1 VQLSNAG
8 RSTHKVMRHV
18 AAISSIRER
27 TLHIAGMLFSTNL
40 SLQYLYG
47 DGTETTAGAQREVTG
62 VSLTVQRMSGG
73 EDGLGKTFHA
83 EWKIDADNAAS
94 RERAAHIV
102 SACVEV
108 EDAGAATQ
116 VEGSDDAQAR
126 YNHLLYG
133 LAQQITK
140 RSSTTEGHI
149 ATVVFPCVLL
159 HARFD
164 QFSIIRSTYVFF
176 LTDIHCVGGGPGR
189 TLEAAVYCAQ
199 EVWELCHAS
208 SHIVGEP
215 LPLSCMEDGDVKRR
229 PNMVMPLAYTPLL
242 FALYVERGRA
252 YHSAVN
258 VTADCMALTV
268 ASLQWAK
275 VYHDVLLF
283 TVGAEKHLFSSPAT
297 VAGPSTEHKTCVEKL
312 RVLVDQALKAAVAL
326 SYSIDSAVML
336 PSKAGLNTMFGYNTV
351 SADDKA
357 KPDPTSSGTGSD
369 VLRSEVVI
377 SREDCAGLTCSIAFA
392 ALLSGAHL
400 PYADAPASWNILLRT
415 LFSRLAESISG
426 TKIIRNS
433 KPAPT
438 APTQTGADAKLAAVP
453 QDPGNFEHEYRLKL
467 GELQGHLRK
476 RLNTEWPKCSAEAK
490 RAQVA
495 AAAPD
500 VLRTL
505 QEIATLFLNRLGECG
520 LQSWSQVC
528 NAVRLTLL
536 LKQHG
541 IQDLRDAYIRC
552 DSVTPLVER
561 IIAAGADYESAPLVL
576 PVCEMQNGGAGD
588 VQLIIR
594 ELTEH
599 DTDHMVMYI
608 DAIVATKAAP
618 KVEYKPVLNPNFPTY
633 SAADSRA
640 INVQHASVT
649 WNEVLPS
656 VNIAFIGNVNSGKSS
671 ISGILLTYMQ
681 IVPEHSVERLGR
693 EAVKLGLS
701 ETLKHAWV
709 MDRSASE
716 RRGGFTIN
724 PTWAGFQTPSRRY
737 TIIDNPGHKDFCRNA
752 AFGVFEADAVV
763 LVMPADVFG
772 AQAGS
777 DAGAG
782 AEVVLPEGLA
792 AQAEEH
798 LVTAFC
804 FGVRELVVAVN
815 KMDLVNYSQGA
826 FEAVRTYTLKLLKKA
841 GFKPESAVLVPV
853 SVLHGEGFLSNSE
866 KMSWY
871 SGACLLQAC
880 DELPLPRRAT
890 DKPLRMVVDEV
901 CNLKLR
907 KNEWTGTAVLCGKV
921 ERGILRLHDEVTLF
935 PTGPVRAKVQSIQL
949 HGTATQEARAGD
961 NVGILVAIDGS
972 LHPGSKKLA
981 PRALTELVT
990 PTKGCIVTLSA
1001 QPAVTVMNR
1010 FEVQLLV
1017 MRGKAI
1023 AVGYKPALTT
1033 HLVTVSVHI
1042 TRLVEIIGRNNA
1054 VLESNP
1060 TSVKVGQTVVCEM
1073 TALRPFAAETIHDM
1087 PRLSRFMIK
1096 ENRTVM
1102 AIGFIRRVIS

>member
-1 VQLSNAG
+1 
-8 RSTHKVMRHV
+8 V

-27 TLHIAGMLFSTNL
+27 TLHIAGTLFSTNL
-40 SLQYLYG
+40 SLKYLYTG
-47 DGTETTAGAQREVTG
+47 DSTDTTAEAQREVAG
-62 VSLTVQRMSGG
+62 VSLTVQRMNGG
-73 EDGLGKTFHA
+73 EDGTGKTFHVG
-83 EWKIDADNAAS
+83 WKIDADNADC
-94 RERAAHIV
+94 RERAAQIV
-102 SACVEV
+102 SACLEV

-116 VEGSDDAQAR
+116 NEGSEDAQAR

-140 RSSTTEGHI
+140 RGSTTEGQI

-176 LTDIHCVGGGPGR
+176 LTDVHCVGGGQPGS

-208 SHIVGEP
+208 NHIVGEP
-215 LPLSCMEDGDVKRR
+215 LPSSCLENGDTKRR
-229 PNMVMPLAYTPLL
+229 PNMILPLAYTPLL

-283 TVGAEKHLFSSPAT
+283 AVGAEKHLFRSPNT
-297 VAGPSTEHKTCVEKL
+297 DSDGVASNCPEKL

-336 PSKAGLNTMFGYNTV
+336 PSKAGLNTMFGYNIA

-357 KPDPTSSGTGSD
+357 VTDAASSSGTGD
-369 VLRSEVVI
+369 EILRSEVVI

-415 LFSRLAESISG
+415 LYSRLAESISG
-426 TKIIRNS
+426 TKIIRTS
-433 KPAPT
+433 KAAPT
-438 APTQTGADAKLAAVP
+438 TPTQAGADTKLAAVP
-453 QDPGNFEHEYRLKL
+453 QDPGIFEHEYRLKL

-495 AAAPD
+495 AAAPE
-500 VLRTL
+500 VLCTL

-541 IQDLRDAYIRC
+541 IQALRDAYIRC

-576 PVCEMQNGGAGD
+576 PVCEGQNGGTGAA
-588 VQLIIR
+588 QLVMR

-640 INVQHASVT
+640 VNVQHASVT

-709 MDRSASE
+709 MDRLASE

-772 AQAGS
+772 ARAGS

-826 FEAVRTYTLKLLKKA
+826 FEAVRAYTLKLLKKA
-841 GFKPESAVLVPV
+841 GFKPESAVFVPV

-866 KMSWY
+866 KMGWY

-907 KNEWTGTAVLCGKV
+907 KNEGTGTAVLCGKV
-921 ERGILRLHDEVTLF
+921 ERGTVRLHDEVTLY

-972 LHPGSKKLA
+972 LHPGAKKLA
-981 PRALTELVT
+981 PHALTELVT
-990 PTKGCIVTLSA
+990 PTRGCIVTLSA

-1017 MRGKAI
+1017 MRGRAI

>member
-1 VQLSNAG
+1 
-8 RSTHKVMRHV
+8 MRHV

-27 TLHIAGMLFSTNL
+27 TLHIAGTLFSTNL
-40 SLQYLYG
+40 SLQYLHG
-47 DGTETTAGAQREVTG
+47 NGTDTTAEAQREVTG
-62 VSLTVQRMSGG
+62 VSLTVQRMSSG
-73 EDGLGKTFHA
+73 EDGTGKTFHVG
-83 EWKIDADNAAS
+83 WKIYADNAAS
-94 RERAAHIV
+94 RERAAQIV
-102 SACVEV
+102 SACLEV

-140 RSSTTEGHI
+140 RGSTTEGHI
-149 ATVVFPCVLL
+149 STVVFPCVLL

-176 LTDIHCVGGGPGR
+176 LTDIHCAGGGQPS

-208 SHIVGEP
+208 NHIVGEP
-215 LPLSCMEDGDVKRR
+215 LPLSCLENGDMKRR
-229 PNMVMPLAYTPLL
+229 PNMIMPLAYTPLL

-283 TVGAEKHLFSSPAT
+283 AVGAERHLFRSPA
-297 VAGPSTEHKTCVEKL
+297 AGTDPDGPERACADKL

-351 SADDKA
+351 STDDKA
-357 KPDPTSSGTGSD
+357 VTDAASSGTGSD
-369 VLRSEVVI
+369 ALRKEVVI

-415 LFSRLAESISG
+415 LYSRLAESISG

-433 KPAPT
+433 KAAPT
-438 APTQTGADAKLAAVP
+438 APAQPGADAKSVAVP
-453 QDPGNFEHEYRLKL
+453 QDPGMFEHEYRLKL

-505 QEIATLFLNRLGECG
+505 QEIATLFLDRLGEYG

-536 LKQHG
+536 LKHHG
-541 IQDLRDAYIRC
+541 IQQLRDAYIRC
-552 DSVTPLVER
+552 DNVSPLVEQV
-561 IIAAGADYESAPLVL
+561 ISTGAEYESAPLVL
-576 PVCEMQNGGAGD
+576 PVCELHSGATGAA
-588 VQLIIR
+588 QLIMR
-594 ELTEH
+594 ELTEQ

-640 INVQHASVT
+640 VNVQHASVA

-681 IVPEHSVERLGR
+681 IVPEHSVDRLGK

-772 AQAGS
+772 VQAGS

-826 FEAVRTYTLKLLKKA
+826 FEAVRAYTLKLLKKA
-841 GFKPESAVLVPV
+841 GFKPESAVFVPV

-866 KMSWY
+866 KMPWY

-907 KNEWTGTAVLCGKV
+907 KNDGTGTAVLCGKV
-921 ERGILRLHDEVTLF
+921 ERGTVRLHDEVTLY

-972 LHPGSKKLA
+972 LHPGAKKLT

-990 PTKGCIVTLSA
+990 PTKGCIVTLSV

-1054 VLESNP
+1054 VLKSNP